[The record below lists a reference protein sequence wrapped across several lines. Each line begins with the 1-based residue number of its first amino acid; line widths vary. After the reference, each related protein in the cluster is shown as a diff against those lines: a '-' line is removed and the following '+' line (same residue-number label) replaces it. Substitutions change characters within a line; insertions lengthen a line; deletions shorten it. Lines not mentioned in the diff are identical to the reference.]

1 MGPRSR
7 DRTEIRPRSGGQI
20 WSKLADLLVGRRSSA
35 CNGYVTDPSSHDEC
49 VHRTQKHRKPL
60 SETLHH
66 ARRARH
72 RAVARN
78 QPHLALRPA
87 PPRRPPHTK
96 RWFRALAVIASG
108 PGHPPRSTVTTRKTR
123 RLACYVFLRVALLL
137 KLASPL
143 LRAGCSIPRRGGAQ
157 PDGNPMVHST
167 VFNTKCSNIC
177 SKAPNR
183 LHGFGTLVASS
194 LSTKRRSGAV

>member
-1 MGPRSR
+1 MIYTGISP
-7 DRTEIRPRSGGQI
+7 ELLVIFGCQI

-60 SETLHH
+60 SETLRH

-72 RAVARN
+72 RTVARN

-123 RLACYVFLRVALLL
+123 RLACYVFLHGALLL
-137 KLASPL
+137 INSALLEVKSAPYPYVFSSTFEICPL
-143 LRAGCSIPRRGGAQ
+143 VEFACSRFRVSHLFPSAEPALQSYG
-157 PDGNPMVHST
+157 
-167 VFNTKCSNIC
+167 
-177 SKAPNR
+177 
-183 LHGFGTLVASS
+183 
-194 LSTKRRSGAV
+194 

>member
-1 MGPRSR
+1 MISVAEIGPRSR
-7 DRTEIRPRSGGQI
+7 DCTEIRPRSGCQI
-20 WSKLADLLVGRRSSA
+20 WSKLADLLVGRRSST

-72 RAVARN
+72 RTVARH

-96 RWFRALAVIASG
+96 RWFRAFAVIASG

-123 RLACYVFLRVALLL
+123 RLACYVFLHVALLL
-137 KLASPL
+137 INSEVLGRSKRLSYLYDHPAACHARHKPGRRLTAGRPS
-143 LRAGCSIPRRGGAQ
+143 AGCP
-157 PDGNPMVHST
+157 ST
-167 VFNTKCSNIC
+167 
-177 SKAPNR
+177 
-183 LHGFGTLVASS
+183 
-194 LSTKRRSGAV
+194 

>member
-1 MGPRSR
+1 MRYSQSACVTFTPTHTDVSVRGDTRRSPHVSSRPPELLVILISVAEIGPRSR
-7 DRTEIRPRSGGQI
+7 DQTEIRPRSGCQI

-60 SETLHH
+60 SETLRH

-72 RAVARN
+72 RTVARH

-123 RLACYVFLRVALLL
+123 RLACYVFLHGALLL
-137 KLASPL
+137 INSAP
-143 LRAGCSIPRRGGAQ
+143 I
-157 PDGNPMVHST
+157 
-167 VFNTKCSNIC
+167 SNI
-177 SKAPNR
+177 N
-183 LHGFGTLVASS
+183 
-194 LSTKRRSGAV
+194 

>member
-1 MGPRSR
+1 M
-7 DRTEIRPRSGGQI
+7 QI
-20 WSKLADLLVGRRSSA
+20 WHLHEVQDRSSSVCPERQVLIDLLVGRRSSA

-123 RLACYVFLRVALLL
+123 RLARYVFLHGALLL
-137 KLASPL
+137 INSK
-143 LRAGCSIPRRGGAQ
+143 GCSGRKFLWPVAEGQDGQLRGLA
-157 PDGNPMVHST
+157 DGSRC
-167 VFNTKCSNIC
+167 CS
-177 SKAPNR
+177 PQG
-183 LHGFGTLVASS
+183 LHGRQRFTARAVVPGGVVYHQSS
-194 LSTKRRSGAV
+194 G

>member
-1 MGPRSR
+1 MTRYR
-7 DRTEIRPRSGGQI
+7 DRAEIRPRSGCQI

-123 RLACYVFLRVALLL
+123 RLACYVFLHVALLL
-137 KLASPL
+137 INSRNGNRTLSRGPHGIVVSRDRRRQPGKEEKHASE
-143 LRAGCSIPRRGGAQ
+143 GSIYE
-157 PDGNPMVHST
+157 T
-167 VFNTKCSNIC
+167 
-177 SKAPNR
+177 
-183 LHGFGTLVASS
+183 
-194 LSTKRRSGAV
+194 

>member
-96 RWFRALAVIASG
+96 RWFRALAVIACG
-108 PGHPPRSTVTTRKTR
+108 PRHQPLSMVTTRKTR
-123 RLACYVFLRVALLL
+123 RLACHVFLHVALLL
-137 KLASPL
+137 INSRPVHQV
-143 LRAGCSIPRRGGAQ
+143 PRRALAKGLEKVACAIRLRRQAAQRRIVRHGARGGRGA
-157 PDGNPMVHST
+157 
-167 VFNTKCSNIC
+167 
-177 SKAPNR
+177 
-183 LHGFGTLVASS
+183 
-194 LSTKRRSGAV
+194 RRVRP

>member
-1 MGPRSR
+1 MKPFASYWVGATQGPSDWRLEPLNIGPEHRAVGRWTWSTRSEHLEAPSR
-7 DRTEIRPRSGGQI
+7 LGQARIEIRPRSGCQI

-66 ARRARH
+66 ARRGRH

-87 PPRRPPHTK
+87 PPRRPPHTI
-96 RWFRALAVIASG
+96 RWFRALAVIVSQ

-123 RLACYVFLRVALLL
+123 RLACYVPTLG
-137 KLASPL
+137 PL
-143 LRAGCSIPRRGGAQ
+143 
-157 PDGNPMVHST
+157 T
-167 VFNTKCSNIC
+167 VN
-177 SKAPNR
+177 
-183 LHGFGTLVASS
+183 SS
-194 LSTKRRSGAV
+194 ATPL

>member
-1 MGPRSR
+1 MWPRSR
-7 DRTEIRPRSGGQI
+7 DRTEIRSRSGGQI
-20 WSKLADLLVGRRSSA
+20 WSKLADVLVGRRSSA

-72 RAVARN
+72 RAVARH

-123 RLACYVFLRVALLL
+123 RLACYVYIHVVLLL
-137 KLASPL
+137 INSSIGDGSRVP
-143 LRAGCSIPRRGGAQ
+143 RAHQ
-157 PDGNPMVHST
+157 EVVLT
-167 VFNTKCSNIC
+167 Q
-177 SKAPNR
+177 
-183 LHGFGTLVASS
+183 LLVARARA
-194 LSTKRRSGAV
+194 L

>member
-7 DRTEIRPRSGGQI
+7 DRAEIRPRSGGQI

-72 RAVARN
+72 RTVARN

-123 RLACYVFLRVALLL
+123 RLACYVFLHGALLL
-137 KLASPL
+137 INSPDEL
-143 LRAGCSIPRRGGAQ
+143 GGS
-157 PDGNPMVHST
+157 ST
-167 VFNTKCSNIC
+167 SG
-177 SKAPNR
+177 S
-183 LHGFGTLVASS
+183 HGSA
-194 LSTKRRSGAV
+194 TKRSFLSVRDPGDRSSVQPVG

>member
-1 MGPRSR
+1 MPRSGRDPEIGPRSDR
-7 DRTEIRPRSGGQI
+7 DPVAKFGRNLPTYI
-20 WSKLADLLVGRRSSA
+20 LVGRRSSA

-123 RLACYVFLRVALLL
+123 RLACYVYRHVVILLINSGSCMQNRP
-137 KLASPL
+137 AIA
-143 LRAGCSIPRRGGAQ
+143 AGRPIP
-157 PDGNPMVHST
+157 H
-167 VFNTKCSNIC
+167 
-177 SKAPNR
+177 
-183 LHGFGTLVASS
+183 
-194 LSTKRRSGAV
+194 